1 MESAMRIRRVRAHE
15 GVRLREVRLRAL
27 AEAPAAFGSTRAE
40 ALGQPPEFWDGMC
53 RECAD
58 GAACTIFVAEQDET
72 WYGMVRGFVHR
83 DYPGIVRLAS
93 MWVDPARRR
102 AGVGAALVAAIAAWA
117 CARGAGC
124 VQLWVTD
131 TNHAAKAL
139 YARQGFA
146 ESGRAKPHRTDPVL
160 REVLMVRTLP
170 PVTTTP
176 ASS

>member
-93 MWVDPARRR
+93 MWVDPTRRR